1 MASRFDFSA
10 FVACLLRISR
20 NTKETLIL
28 LIFAVLDNNLYFNE
42 NRINWAS
49 FHSNLFISC

>member
-1 MASRFDFSA
+1 
-10 FVACLLRISR
+10 LLRISR